1 MSKYENYIKI
11 WNDFDSDC
19 EDLDLTFE
27 ELKDKRINCNLK
39 VYKKTNLILHYI
51 LRFSHYLVI
60 I

>member
-39 VYKKTNLILHYI
+39 VYNKKKTIISYLILHY
-51 LRFSHYLVI
+51 SKV
-60 I
+60 

>member
-39 VYKKTNLILHYI
+39 VYIKKKNNNFLLNTSLY
-51 LRFSHYLVI
+51 SKV
-60 I
+60 